1 MKKLPGLPSESNFQ
15 QDALPMRA
23 VTIVFFAALF
33 LGFNLYSPALSG
45 PFVFDDFTLPYQ
57 RTVADQSLSAWLT
70 VAGVRP
76 FLMFTYWINR
86 RLGGESPLGYHVLNL
101 LIHVI
106 TTTLVFLVFYRL
118 LHLAGWERTKRTA
131 AAGIGAAIFLIHPLQ
146 TESVSY
152 IAGRSESL
160 ATMFVV
166 LAYVVF
172 LYRRGEC
179 ISWRESLVVL
189 ALFAIGMS
197 TKENAFSMAAIL
209 ILTDVF
215 WPVPFSRRGLRN
227 NWRLYALILPGSIVA
242 LVAVLR
248 MLVTSSS
255 AGFSGPVAW
264 YQYGFTQARAF
275 FTYLRLTL
283 IPVGQ
288 SIDQDYPVSHNI
300 WQYGAIYYLLA
311 LAALIAFLVL
321 RRRDYPLACFGLLM
335 TLILLA
341 PTSSIVPISDPLVER
356 RMYLP
361 LVGLILVGCEVSRH
375 VRIAPV
381 TGYGLIGSA
390 AVVFAL
396 LCYQRNQLWAQPS
409 QLLAAAAMQS
419 STKVRPYMNLVDQF
433 IRERR
438 CGDALPYLQHADQV
452 FRDNYGVQVSWG
464 RALECVGRKDEALR
478 HLLRAAAIQ
487 PCSYVLVLIGLL
499 QGEMGNHAEA
509 SLALQKAV
517 ELDPSSVGAHDAFGI
532 WYEAVDNPQAAEKEY
547 RASLALDRN
556 DQAAQAGIARVHRA
570 MMRR

>member
-1 MKKLPGLPSESNFQ
+1 MPV
-15 QDALPMRA
+15 RA
-23 VTIVFFAALF
+23 VTIVFLAALF
-33 LGFNLYSPALSG
+33 LGFNIYSPALSG

-131 AAGIGAAIFLIHPLQ
+131 AAGIGAAIFLVHPLQ

-166 LAYVVF
+166 LAYVIF
-172 LYRRGEC
+172 LYRRDEC

-189 ALFAIGMS
+189 ALFVFGMS
-197 TKENAFSMAAIL
+197 TKENAFGMAGIL

-215 WPVPFSRRGLRN
+215 WPVPFSRTGLRK
-227 NWRLYALILPGSIVA
+227 NWRLYALMLPGSIVA

-255 AGFSGPVAW
+255 AGFSGPVTW

-275 FTYLRLTL
+275 FTYLRLAL
-283 IPVGQ
+283 IPLGQ
-288 SIDQDYPVSHNI
+288 SIDHDYPVSHTI

-311 LAALIAFLVL
+311 LAALIGLL
-321 RRRDYPLACFGLLM
+321 IWRRRDYPLACFGLLM

-361 LVGLILVGCEVSRH
+361 LVGLVLIGFEVARRI
-375 VRIAPV
+375 RIAPL
-381 TGYGLIGSA
+381 TGYGLIAS
-390 AVVFAL
+390 VVAIFAL
-396 LCYQRNQLWAQPS
+396 LCYQRNQLWSQPS
-409 QLLAAAAMQS
+409 QLWAAAAMQS
-419 STKVRPYMNLVDQF
+419 STKVRPYMNLVDQL
-433 IRERR
+433 IQENR
-438 CGDALPYLQHADQV
+438 CGDAMPYLQHGDQV
-452 FRDNYGVQVSWG
+452 FPNDYGVQMSWG
-464 RALECVGRKDEALR
+464 RALECVGRKDEALG
-478 HLLRAAAIQ
+478 HLLRAAVIQ
-487 PCSYVLVLIGLL
+487 PCSYVFQLIGLL

-509 SLALQKAV
+509 GLSLQKAV

-532 WYEAVDNPQAAEKEY
+532 WYEAVDNPRAAEREY
-547 RASLALDRN
+547 RASLALDQN
-556 DQAAQAGIARVHRA
+556 DQAAQAGIARVQRVV
-570 MMRR
+570 MQQ